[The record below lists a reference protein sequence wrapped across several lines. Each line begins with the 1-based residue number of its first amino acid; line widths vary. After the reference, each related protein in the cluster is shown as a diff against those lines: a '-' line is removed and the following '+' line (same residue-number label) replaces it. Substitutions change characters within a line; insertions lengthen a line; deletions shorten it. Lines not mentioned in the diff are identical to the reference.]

1 MEDSSKPIEV
11 GVDGM
16 TCAACVRRVEN
27 GLRKIPT
34 VVQASVNLAT
44 ERARVQL
51 DHAPS
56 PSDLTAI
63 RDAIRKL
70 GYEPIEISRGA
81 IATGSSS
88 LETQTDRR
96 ELETN
101 ELWWKFVGAVDT
113 QLGSCL
119 MLGLAACNQIQA
131 MLEAAITFNLTSITN
146 FSTLFHHRISVVISN
161 SRKWYKRGQCN
172 QGEQERYSGHNIG
185 SLGSNRSVLNHSE
198 PCRVEGRFCSENMSF
213 YLRNVWF
220 ANFAK
225 NLVFREGHRR
235 RRHLTPILA
244 ANRRESLFNWPFWW
258 QCSITEHQ
266 LSLDE

>member
-119 MLGLAACNQIQA
+119 SSALPLA
-131 MLEAAITFNLTSITN
+131 TK
-146 FSTLFHHRISVVISN
+146 
-161 SRKWYKRGQCN
+161 SRQC
-172 QGEQERYSGHNIG
+172 
-185 SLGSNRSVLNHSE
+185 
-198 PCRVEGRFCSENMSF
+198 
-213 YLRNVWF
+213 W
-220 ANFAK
+220 K
-225 NLVFREGHRR
+225 
-235 RRHLTPILA
+235 
-244 ANRRESLFNWPFWW
+244 
-258 QCSITEHQ
+258 Q
-266 LSLDE
+266 LSHSI

>member
-1 MEDSSKPIEV
+1 
-11 GVDGM
+11 
-16 TCAACVRRVEN
+16 
-27 GLRKIPT
+27 
-34 VVQASVNLAT
+34 
-44 ERARVQL
+44 
-51 DHAPS
+51 
-56 PSDLTAI
+56 
-63 RDAIRKL
+63 
-70 GYEPIEISRGA
+70 
-81 IATGSSS
+81 
-88 LETQTDRR
+88 
-96 ELETN
+96 
-101 ELWWKFVGAVDT
+101 
-113 QLGSCL
+113 
-119 MLGLAACNQIQA
+119 

-244 ANRRESLFNWPFWW
+244 ARKPFQLAVLVAMLDYRTPVESRRVKTIQQFREERP
-258 QCSITEHQ
+258 Q
-266 LSLDE
+266 L